1 MLSVAEDA
9 SHEELGMLSDGAV
22 QTPGHLLLQHS
33 LISAV
38 VSGAPSNVDHE
49 GEGQHALGTPVAA
62 TTSHHPYMR

>member
-1 MLSVAEDA
+1 
-9 SHEELGMLSDGAV
+9 MLSDGAV